1 MNKKLL
7 SQLTIYSSP
16 FTIKILLALFLVVFL
31 VACGAGNDTTAESLP
46 LEDVDFGNIVSA
58 SGKVM
63 PVRWANMGF
72 ENGGRLTS
80 VVEEGSEVRTGAE
93 LALIDASDLQQAV
106 LQAQAALA
114 IAEAQLSLAQAETR
128 KEDLAAADGAVEV
141 AQGRVS
147 AAKGGLQQTKS
158 NNSTAIKTAEA
169 QVAQAE
175 AEVGRALA
183 ELALLQA
190 GARPEEIAALQ
201 ARVNQ
206 LQSEF
211 LIAENLHFS
220 NFIDK
225 EIGGGYE
232 ERARYSRE
240 SARNARIAAQAE
252 LDLANAGSSPQKI
265 AAAGATVRAAQ
276 AKVDMAEAAL
286 EQAQATTADI
296 TVAQAELQIASGE
309 LAQAQAQYDKKQ
321 NGSTTQEIA
330 VLQAEVAQAQ
340 AALSQAETALDKAV
354 LLPPF
359 AGTAG
364 NVYFKTGE
372 VVSPGTPVLVLG
384 DISSLRVE
392 TTDLNE
398 VDAAQVGIGS
408 SVTLTFDALPGIT
421 TQGEIV
427 RMAPMASAGQGGT
440 NFTAVIEMSDPP
452 EALRWGMTA
461 FVDIDVD

>member
-1 MNKKLL
+1 MNKILR
-7 SQLTIYSSP
+7 LTIGNSQ
-16 FTIKILLALFLVVFL
+16 FTIKNFLLLFLLLFL
-31 VACGAGNDTTAESLP
+31 VACGSQEATPEPTALDE
-46 LEDVDFGNIVSA
+46 LEFGNVVSA

-63 PVRWANMGF
+63 PVRWVDMGF

-80 VVEEGSEVRTGAE
+80 VVEEGSEVGTGEE
-93 LALIDASDLQQAV
+93 LALVDATDHQQAV
-106 LQAQAALA
+106 LQARAALA
-114 IAEAQLSLAQAETR
+114 IAEAQLDLAQADTR
-128 KEDLAAADGAVEV
+128 EEDLAAADGGVQV

-147 AAKGGLQQTKS
+147 AAKGGLEQTKS
-158 NNSTAIKTAEA
+158 NSSTAVKTAEA
-169 QVAQAE
+169 QLAQAE
-175 AEVGRALA
+175 AELGRALA

-190 GARPEEIAALQ
+190 GPRPQEVAALQ

-225 EIGGGYE
+225 EIGGGGE

-252 LDLANAGSSPQKI
+252 LDLANAGSSPEKI

-276 AKVDMAEAAL
+276 AQVDMAEAAL
-286 EQAQATTADI
+286 EQAQATAADI
-296 TVAQAELQIASGE
+296 TIAQAEVQIAGGE
-309 LAQAQAQYDKKQ
+309 LAQAQAQFEKLQ
-321 NGSTTQEIA
+321 NGSTPQEIA
-330 VLQAEVAQAQ
+330 VLEAEVDQAKAALTQAEA
-340 AALSQAETALDKAV
+340 ALDKAM
-354 LLPPF
+354 LRAPF
-359 AGTAG
+359 TGTAG
-364 NVYFKTGE
+364 NVLFKSGE
-372 VVSPGTPVLVLG
+372 VVAPGTPVLVLG
-384 DISSLRVE
+384 DTSSLRVE
-392 TTDLNE
+392 TTDHNE
-398 VDAAQVGIGS
+398 VDAARVGTGS
-408 SVTLTFDALPGIT
+408 SVTLTFDALPGLT
-421 TQGEIV
+421 TQGEII

>member
-1 MNKKLL
+1 MNMKQL
-7 SQLTIYSSP
+7 SQLTIHSSQ
-16 FTIKILLALFLVVFL
+16 FTIKTLLALFLILFL
-31 VACGAGNDTTAESLP
+31 VACAGQDAPAEPSP
-46 LEDVDFGNIVSA
+46 LDDVDFSNIVSA

-72 ENGGRLTS
+72 ENGGSLTS
-80 VVEEGSEVRTGAE
+80 LVEEGSDVKIGAQ
-93 LALIDASDLQQAV
+93 LALVDASDLEQAV

-114 IAEAQLSLAQAETR
+114 IAKAQLSLAQAEAR
-128 KEDLAAADGAVEV
+128 EEDLAVADGAVQI

-147 AAKGGLQQTKS
+147 AAKGGLAQTKS
-158 NNSTAIKTAEA
+158 NNSTAVKTAEA

-175 AEVGRALA
+175 AEVGRAQA

-225 EIGGGYE
+225 DIGGGYE

-265 AAAGATVRAAQ
+265 AAAAATVRAAQ
-276 AKVDMAEAAL
+276 AQVDMAEAAL
-286 EQAQATTADI
+286 EQAKATTADI
-296 TVAQAELQIASGE
+296 TVAQAEVQIAGGE
-309 LAQAQAQYDKKQ
+309 LAQAQAQFDKLQ
-321 NGSTTQEIA
+321 NGSTAQEIA
-330 VLQAEVAQAQ
+330 VLQAQVAQAQ
-340 AALSQAETALDKAV
+340 AALSQAEAALDKAV
-354 LLPPF
+354 LRAPF

-364 NVYFKTGE
+364 NVLFKTGE
-372 VVSPGTPVLVLG
+372 VVAPGTPVLVLG

-408 SVTLTFDALPGIT
+408 TVTLTFDALPGST

-461 FVDIDVD
+461 FVDIDVE